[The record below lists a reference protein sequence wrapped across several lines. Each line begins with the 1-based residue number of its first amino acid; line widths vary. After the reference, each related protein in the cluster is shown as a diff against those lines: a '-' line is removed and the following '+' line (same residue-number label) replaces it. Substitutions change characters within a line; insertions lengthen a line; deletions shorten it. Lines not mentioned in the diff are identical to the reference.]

1 MRILIVEDD
10 ITSCP
15 VMARFVAPWA
25 IAEVAHDGQQA
36 LQMIRARMANNEP
49 FDLILLDVMM
59 PILDGQ
65 QALAELRQLEHL
77 HGIQHAYRARV
88 VMTTALDDGTSITA
102 ATANSRSR
110 DRYHT
115 SVWHQGWPRY
125 GGLLL
130 HHLRRLHLFFTTGSA
145 SGAMGAG
152 ELRKGHCL
160 DRDPVTPRNHTT
172 QVSK

>member
-1 MRILIVEDD
+1 
-10 ITSCP
+10 
-15 VMARFVAPWA
+15 MARFVAPWA

-65 QALAELRQLEHL
+65 QALAELRQLEHS

-102 ATANSRSR
+102 AFRMKCDAYLVKPIR
-110 DRYHT
+110 
-115 SVWHQGWPRY
+115 QAE
-125 GGLLL
+125 L
-130 HHLRRLHLFFTTGSA
+130 HKRIEEFGFQQS
-145 SGAMGAG
+145 
-152 ELRKGHCL
+152 C
-160 DRDPVTPRNHTT
+160 
-172 QVSK
+172 